1 MTSQK
6 SKQDFDFMPYWRKE
20 EECYEETKI
29 EGKDVYTGKKV
40 STQWPRDKPQEQI
53 MYESW
58 LKKVKDETG
67 KFFEQRDKNG
77 NTVKGARPKY
87 VVKKIIRIRTNDG
100 KEWLYSYGRFH
111 GFDVLGD
118 PVSEHCQGRGRE
130 FWTKVSFAYT
140 KQMDQKTMSVK
151 QILQGPNSR
160 ETVYEVPFTP
170 DNAKALYNLRQDD
183 NVVFYVK
190 DERLVRELK
199 DPTGIVSKTF
209 ELFASKPFNY
219 LYNSD
224 YISPELKAQLRQR
237 AIDEGLLP
245 PTAQEGQRQQTAKPP
260 TGTYT

>member
-1 MTSQK
+1 
-6 SKQDFDFMPYWRKE
+6 
-20 EECYEETKI
+20 
-29 EGKDVYTGKKV
+29 
-40 STQWPRDKPQEQI
+40 
-53 MYESW
+53 
-58 LKKVKDETG
+58 
-67 KFFEQRDKNG
+67 
-77 NTVKGARPKY
+77 
-87 VVKKIIRIRTNDG
+87 
-100 KEWLYSYGRFH
+100 
-111 GFDVLGD
+111 
-118 PVSEHCQGRGRE
+118 
-130 FWTKVSFAYT
+130 
-140 KQMDQKTMSVK
+140 MSVK

-160 ETVYEVPFTP
+160 ETVYEVRFTP

-224 YISPELKAQLRQR
+224 YIFPELKAQLRQR

-245 PTAQEGQRQQTAKPP
+245 PTAQEGQRQQTSKPP